1 MRLITR
7 IKIRS
12 IGRDTI
18 AAPPLPQPGSYGQCR
33 ATAAST
39 GRRCRLDA
47 GPDGYCGHFGHWLPP
62 QGPLPAA

>member
-7 IKIRS
+7 IRLRR
-12 IGRDTI
+12 IGDVSVTR
-18 AAPPLPQPGSYGQCR
+18 PLPPGSYGQCK

-47 GPDGYCGHFGHWLPP
+47 GPDGYCGHFGHRPP
-62 QGPLPAA
+62 PPTPRAA